1 MSLLQRPNGTPSYNL
16 EFDARAQREYR
27 KLEPQLRLQFAK
39 KLKERLMQPRVEKDK
54 LTSMAD
60 CFKIKLKSAGYR
72 LVYRVMDERVIVLVI
87 AIGKR
92 EKGHV
97 YATAQSRLQ

>member
-1 MSLLQRPNGTPSYNL
+1 MNSLPRPKGTPSYNL

-39 KLKERLMQPRVEKDK
+39 KLKERLMHPRVEKDK
-54 LTSMAD
+54 LTAMAD

-72 LVYRVMDERVIVLVI
+72 LVYRVMDERVVVLVI

-92 EKGHV
+92 ENGDV